1 VFVGAALQ
9 NLFSVL
15 SVPGTF
21 EGLDYNQ
28 RRLQRREPEKQ
39 AGPVSLRR
47 QDLNFRKIY
56 YQSVRR
62 AELMGK
68 QSAGFKCDRFKP
80 PLGLLLGVLVFSLSS
95 VASEPQDTPNTETVL
110 QAARQ
115 VVQDTSFATLITID
129 QTGQPKAR
137 TVDAFAPGAD
147 WVVWIATRPS
157 SRKVT
162 EITQTPQVTVH
173 YYSDALKSYVSLM
186 GEASLVSEIAIKK
199 RMRRSQDSK
208 KLYPNFPDDYQLIR
222 IQPTRLEG
230 ILPGFRG
237 HPKTWE
243 PIGVNFP

>member
-1 VFVGAALQ
+1 
-9 NLFSVL
+9 
-15 SVPGTF
+15 
-21 EGLDYNQ
+21 
-28 RRLQRREPEKQ
+28 
-39 AGPVSLRR
+39 
-47 QDLNFRKIY
+47 
-56 YQSVRR
+56 
-62 AELMGK
+62 MGK
-68 QSAGFKCDRFKP
+68 QSAEFKFDRFKP
-80 PLGLLLGVLVFSLSS
+80 LLGLLLWLPVFSLSS
-95 VASEPQDTPNTETVL
+95 VASKPLNTPNTETVL
-110 QAARQ
+110 QAARE
-115 VVQDTSFATLITID
+115 VVEDTSFATLITID

-137 TVDAFAPGAD
+137 TVDAFAPGSD

-186 GEASLVSEIAIKK
+186 GEATLVSEVAIKK
-199 RMRRSQDSK
+199 SMRRAQDSE

-230 ILPGFRG
+230 VLPGFRG